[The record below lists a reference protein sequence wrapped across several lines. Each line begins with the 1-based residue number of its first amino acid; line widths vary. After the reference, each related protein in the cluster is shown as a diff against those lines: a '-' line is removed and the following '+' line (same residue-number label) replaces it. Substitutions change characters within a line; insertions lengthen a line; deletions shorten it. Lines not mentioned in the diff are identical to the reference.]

1 MGVRLLGTV
10 RKEQTYK
17 IESYHL
23 WSDSST
29 VLQWIRSPSRRHP
42 TFIANRVAE
51 IQDSTN
57 TSQRRHVP
65 GRLNV
70 ADDGSR
76 GIHAVE
82 LHPEC
87 RWLNRRRTVKS
98 PRSDDDDH
106 AWISATHADPDQ
118 DFLNPAR
125 FSSWNKLLR
134 TTSWILRF
142 VNNCRKG
149 REQRES
155 GSITMR
161 EYNKA
166 KEVWIKRA
174 QTHSFPL
181 EVRGLKAKTPISRQ
195 SRILTLSP
203 FLDKFGVLRA
213 GGRLSR
219 APMPHST
226 QHPIILSPKHD
237 VTLLIFIDY
246 HQRHYHEGNEHVRNA
261 IRQEFWILN
270 CRAEIRKISHQC
282 SHCKRRRAQPQVPM
296 RANLPD
302 IRLKA
307 HLPPFSHVSLDYFDP
322 LTVRRLRKTEKRYA
336 CLFTCLMTLAV
347 HIEVAHDFETDSFI
361 MALRRMIS
369 RRGKPQLVQSD
380 NGTNFVGAKRELRD
394 CL

>member
-29 VLQWIRSPSRRHP
+29 VLQWIRSPSRRYP

-203 FLDKFGVLRA
+203 FLDNFGCA
-213 GGRLSR
+213 SR
-219 APMPHST
+219 T
-226 QHPIILSPKHD
+226 
-237 VTLLIFIDY
+237 
-246 HQRHYHEGNEHVRNA
+246 N
-261 IRQEFWILN
+261 
-270 CRAEIRKISHQC
+270 
-282 SHCKRRRAQPQVPM
+282 M
-296 RANLPD
+296 R
-302 IRLKA
+302 
-307 HLPPFSHVSLDYFDP
+307 SDP
-322 LTVRRLRKTEKRYA
+322 LFHPTSDHP
-336 CLFTCLMTLAV
+336 LAQ
-347 HIEVAHDFETDSFI
+347 ARCDATDFY
-361 MALRRMIS
+361 
-369 RRGKPQLVQSD
+369 
-380 NGTNFVGAKRELRD
+380 
-394 CL
+394 